1 MKPECRAKLLALAAR
16 TVSSELQ
23 VLGPYNTAITR
34 LEVLSGFRTGKQETS
49 VKRMLM
55 ALKTLP
61 RDVAAAVRAAEV
73 RRTLEKKGVPI
84 DMADRLIAGIAV
96 LQGERL
102 TARNLRH
109 FERVPVLLPVDIS

>member
-1 MKPECRAKLLALAAR
+1 M
-16 TVSSELQ
+16 
-23 VLGPYNTAITR
+23 GPYNTAIIC
-34 LEVLSGFRTGKQETS
+34 LQVSSGVRSGKQETS
-49 VKRMLM
+49 VKKLLR

-96 LQGERL
+96 LQGGRL

-109 FERVPVLLPVDIS
+109 FERVPVLLPADIS